1 MFGIEGIEPVEFRP
15 GVLNAEA
22 PVDDGLGF
30 ISLPLQGVD
39 FPAEGFLSRDSLPEA
54 VAGED
59 AELYLRHIE
68 PTAMLGGVEPDAPIE
83 VKSWFELFGPR
94 SVGQRRLRELRIV

>member
-68 PTAMLGGVEPDAPIE
+68 PTATAVGV
-83 VKSWFELFGPR
+83 
-94 SVGQRRLRELRIV
+94 